1 LQAGLARRKTT
12 QLLATRSLISHYVS
26 VNLLTRPMPTRVAAL
41 LVCLCGS
48 FAAGA
53 CFLSDLFETAGQGAV
68 TFQWTG
74 DSVLTT
80 GVPRPIRVTLMV
92 DGVPVSEPQVELT
105 IPDTTVIRFRTTHD
119 SIVGCRS
126 GRGNVV
132 ASVRSSLSPF
142 IDSVFSVR
150 ANGGPACP

>member
-1 LQAGLARRKTT
+1 
-12 QLLATRSLISHYVS
+12 
-26 VNLLTRPMPTRVAAL
+26 M

-48 FAAGA
+48 LAAGA
-53 CFLSDLFETAGQGAV
+53 CFLGDLFGDAGQGAV

-74 DSVLTT
+74 DSVMTS
-80 GVPRPIRVTLMV
+80 GVVKPIHVTLMV
-92 DGVPVSEPQVELT
+92 DGLPVTEPPVELT

-119 SIVGCRS
+119 SIIGCRS

-150 ANGGPACP
+150 VSGGPASCP